1 MSSMKILFVCQ
12 SNVGRSQVAHGF
24 FQSMSKHESLTAGTE
39 VEQIM
44 AKYPAPT
51 RMVKDDPR
59 HRNSIPYMKGHGIDI
74 SENLRDQLTQEMVV
88 EVDRVIVMADRE
100 TWPDYLR
107 SADNVTA
114 WDMTDPV
121 GRDAEFAGQIFDE
134 IKSRVE
140 KLVAQIG

>member
-1 MSSMKILFVCQ
+1 MSSMKVLFVCQ

-39 VEQIM
+39 V
-44 AKYPAPT
+44 A
-51 RMVKDDPR
+51 

-74 SENLRDQLTQEMVV
+74 SENLRDQLTQKMVV

-140 KLVAQIG
+140 KLVAEIG

>member
-1 MSSMKILFVCQ
+1 
-12 SNVGRSQVAHGF
+12 
-24 FQSMSKHESLTAGTE
+24 
-39 VEQIM
+39 
-44 AKYPAPT
+44 
-51 RMVKDDPR
+51 
-59 HRNSIPYMKGHGIDI
+59 MKGHGIDI
-74 SENLRDQLTQEMVV
+74 SENLRDQLTQKMVV

-121 GRDAEFAGQIFDE
+121 GRDAEFAGHIFDE

-140 KLVAQIG
+140 KLVAEIG